1 MTSSDP
7 HFYFYRPAEGHDL
20 PRDPL
25 KAIVAPRPI
34 GWISSLSAPSATG
47 EQIANLAPYSFFNM
61 ICDAPPLVAFASM
74 GWKDTLAN
82 IQATG
87 EFTCNLAIRS
97 LVDRLNISA
106 AMHAPEVDEFAAAG
120 LDKAIGTAVSCPRV
134 DASPAALEC
143 RLADIHRLRGA
154 GGELAE
160 GWLVIGEV
168 VGVHIARH
176 LLVDGRFDTAAADII
191 QRAGYGGDY
200 AEVSRSALFTMPR
213 PPKP

>member
-1 MTSSDP
+1 MSSNDP
-7 HFYFYRPAEGHDL
+7 HFYFYRPLEGHDL
-20 PRDPL
+20 LRDPL

-34 GWISSLSAPSATG
+34 GWISTLSAPSTTG
-47 EQIANLAPYSFFNM
+47 AQIANLAPYSFFNM

-74 GWKDTLAN
+74 GRKDTLAN
-82 IQATG
+82 VRANG
-87 EFTCNLAIRS
+87 EFTCNLATRV
-97 LVDRLNISA
+97 LADRMNVSA

-120 LDKAIGTAVSCPRV
+120 LEQAMGTAVSCPRV
-134 DASPAALEC
+134 AASPAALEC

-154 GGELAE
+154 GGEPAD

-176 LLVDGRFDTAAADII
+176 LLVDGRFDTAAAGII

-200 AEVSRSALFTMPR
+200 AEVSPPAFFTMARTPR
-213 PPKP
+213 P